1 MPAASRT
8 CLLLVCAKPAAR
20 LVLCSICAV
29 LSACGTT
36 QNTKTTPDS
45 AVEQS
50 SLPTATRTGTASVLA
65 RSYTFRASSGD
76 EAVAFSSKVA
86 ILAESDAGLGGS
98 YREQLRR
105 AGMVGAVVDA
115 ESINTILRDA
125 AATERTPMRASD
137 DRTMIGAQSQL
148 IIPTG
153 PRWVPLQSGQSA
165 ARWSL
170 ALGGSIESLPGGET
184 RLLGR
189 AWPSPGDALPQGDFA
204 ATMTLDL
211 LPVIYRPPSA
221 SRLALDS
228 TSPQNASDLP
238 LQSCRLTLPLKRG
251 QVLMLAP
258 LLNRRAPVVI
268 EEDPSESLRAGE
280 VVRTSAK
287 PAASTP
293 PPAKSPAT
301 PTPKGPAA
309 ESPLSLGEAL
319 LTDAQPLRPAREF
332 VVIVLVPTLP
342 GAYAI
347 LPDLSSPSAPR

>member
-1 MPAASRT
+1 M
-8 CLLLVCAKPAAR
+8 
-20 LVLCSICAV
+20 LCSICAL

-36 QNTKTTPDS
+36 QNTTKTPDS
-45 AVEQS
+45 
-50 SLPTATRTGTASVLA
+50 PTKNPSPPAATRTGTASVLT

-86 ILAESDAGLGGS
+86 LLAESDAGLGGS

-115 ESINTILRDA
+115 ESINAILRDA

-137 DRTMIGAQSQL
+137 ERTMIGAQSQL

-165 ARWSL
+165 PRWSL

-189 AWPSPGDALPQGDFA
+189 AWPSPGEPLPQGDFA

-221 SRLALDS
+221 SRLALEA
-228 TSPQNASDLP
+228 TSHQGANDLP
-238 LQSCRLTLPLKRG
+238 LQSCRLTLPLKPG

-258 LLNRRAPVVI
+258 LLSRRAPVVV
-268 EEDPSESLRAGE
+268 EEEPSEALRAGE

-287 PAASTP
+287 PAVTTP
-293 PPAKSPAT
+293 PPSRTSPPA
-301 PTPKGPAA
+301 PSPKGPAA

-319 LTDAQPLRPAREF
+319 MTDAQPLRPAREF

-347 LPDLSSPSAPR
+347 LPDLTPPAAPR